1 MELFTKLISAL
12 AQILWPLLGFTTLA
26 IFRKEISEILRRI
39 KKGKMLGQ
47 EIELADSLETLRVS
61 AESASRETALS
72 LPLPVQ
78 NTVDE
83 TQSQN
88 ENDEIQLI
96 LDEASRSPKVAL
108 INLGGLI
115 ENTAKQALAISGFS
129 KSSDSIS
136 VIEAVKR
143 LSIRHGGLPG
153 DILNSL
159 KLFMDVRNKII
170 HSREATESDVISAID
185 SGLTILRTLKSI
197 PVRQYITLYPNIPLY
212 SDSDCKILRPGTALI
227 MEVVGPGGFEKTRDI
242 YPTTRTNY
250 VKGQKLT
257 AEWNIKSIFDQC
269 WYIDPESGDKKSD
282 WLSSAEFVGRPLDS
296 I

>member
-1 MELFTKLISAL
+1 MESFTKLISAF

-26 IFRKEISEILRRI
+26 FFRKEISEILRRI

-61 AESASRETALS
+61 AESASRESALS
-72 LPLPVQ
+72 LPIPVQ
-78 NTVDE
+78 PPLDE
-83 TQSQN
+83 TQLQN
-88 ENDEIQLI
+88 KNDDIQLI
-96 LDEASRSPKVAL
+96 LDEASRSPKIAL

-115 ENTAKQALAISGFS
+115 ENTAKKALAISGS
-129 KSSDSIS
+129 PKSLDGIS
-136 VIEAVKR
+136 VIDAVKK

-153 DILNSL
+153 DILESL

-170 HSREATESDVISAID
+170 HSREATEGDVISAID
-185 SGLTILRTLKSI
+185 SGLTILRTLRSI
-197 PVRQYITLYPNIPLY
+197 PIRQYITLHPNIPLY
-212 SDSDCKILRPGTALI
+212 SDPDCKILRPGTALI
-227 MEVVGPGGFEKTRDI
+227 MEIVGPGGFKKTRDI
-242 YPTTRTNY
+242 YPTTRTDY

-257 AEWNIKSIFDQC
+257 AEWNIKTVFDQC